1 MGQKAFALQSMAAA
15 VAVAV
20 AVAVAAGAAAGGDA
34 VVRAAAVRV
43 PSLWSRC
50 QGAGALG
57 GRADPRPCRC
67 AAEHPGAAMRMG
79 TMMTTMT
86 TMIVCTLGRV
96 CWLLHGDLLC
106 DGCLAAPCPREC
118 LAVWRRGRAGGLK
131 RRVRTH
137 ASAWHLCRTRGCDW
151 VGTHAAAAAAA
162 AAVVVVVVVVAAA
175 AAAAVVVAACTL
187 VLPNCC
193 LSFLPWL
200 CLVDKQFVLI
210 EAEQRV
216 FSSRL

>member
-1 MGQKAFALQSMAAA
+1 M
-15 VAVAV
+15 
-20 AVAVAAGAAAGGDA
+20 
-34 VVRAAAVRV
+34 RR
-43 PSLWSRC
+43 SR
-50 QGAGALG
+50 
-57 GRADPRPCRC
+57 
-67 AAEHPGAAMRMG
+67 
-79 TMMTTMT
+79 
-86 TMIVCTLGRV
+86 
-96 CWLLHGDLLC
+96 
-106 DGCLAAPCPREC
+106 
-118 LAVWRRGRAGGLK
+118 
-131 RRVRTH
+131 
-137 ASAWHLCRTRGCDW
+137 
-151 VGTHAAAAAAA
+151 AAA